1 MHGEGGVWWKG
12 GKGERPR
19 RKKDHHESHLVYSQ
33 LVSSLSVPALS
44 VPLALRAGKVKSFET
59 SSQVPSESSPRA
71 F

>member
-1 MHGEGGVWWKG
+1 MHGEGGVWWKE

-19 RKKDHHESHLVYSQ
+19 RKKDHHESHLVHAG
-33 LVSSLSVPALS
+33 LVSSPSVPSLS

-59 SSQVPSESSPRA
+59 SSQVPSDSSPRV